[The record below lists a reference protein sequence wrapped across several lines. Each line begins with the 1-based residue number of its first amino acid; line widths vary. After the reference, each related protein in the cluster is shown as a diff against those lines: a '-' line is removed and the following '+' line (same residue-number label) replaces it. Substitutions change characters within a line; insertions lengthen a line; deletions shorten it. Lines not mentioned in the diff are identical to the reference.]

1 MHGLLNSHIEV
12 KPILVVFIAQG
23 PSLIVTTL
31 LYYPER
37 LGMFDL
43 GVYVT
48 RYSKRYLT
56 ALASSTGLV

>member
-12 KPILVVFIAQG
+12 KPIAQG
-23 PSLIVTTL
+23 PSLIVITL

-37 LGMFDL
+37 LGVFDL

-56 ALASSTGLV
+56 VLASSTGLV